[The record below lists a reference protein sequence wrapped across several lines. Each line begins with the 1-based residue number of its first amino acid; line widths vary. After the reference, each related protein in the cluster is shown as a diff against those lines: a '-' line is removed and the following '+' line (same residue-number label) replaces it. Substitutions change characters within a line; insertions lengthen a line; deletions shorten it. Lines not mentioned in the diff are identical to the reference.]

1 MHNDFLELLRNN
13 FRNGRMCPCLL
24 EKSVIFDNKFKN
36 RKEHRLCLIINL
48 KPNSFLSGQFTNPAN
63 PAVPRATTGTEI
75 WENTYDKLSVFGYRT
90 ILFEFFIIFFLCIA
104 RFC

>member
-36 RKEHRLCLIINL
+36 RKERRLCLIINL
-48 KPNSFLSGQFTNPAN
+48 KPNSFLPGQFTNPAN
-63 PAVPRATTGTEI
+63 PSAHRATTGPEI
-75 WENTYDKLSVFGYRT
+75 WEDTDGKVSVCGYTRRAA
-90 ILFEFFIIFFLCIA
+90 LQRGRPHFL
-104 RFC
+104 